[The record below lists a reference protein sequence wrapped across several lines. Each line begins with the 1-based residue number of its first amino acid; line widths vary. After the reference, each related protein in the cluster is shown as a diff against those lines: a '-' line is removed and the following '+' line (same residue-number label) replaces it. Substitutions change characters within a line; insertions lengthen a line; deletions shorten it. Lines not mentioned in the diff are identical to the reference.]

1 MTEPP
6 TTENGRK
13 DTRLQKEA
21 VVFQLDLLQLSSLV
35 SQCLC
40 KTTFNVNVMPGG
52 GKKAVENIYTHKH
65 TPKQQSLLTQ
75 AHP

>member
-13 DTRLQKEA
+13 DTRPQDEA
-21 VVFQLDLLQLSSLV
+21 VVFQPDLLQLSSLV

-40 KTTFNVNVMPGG
+40 KTTFNVNIMPGG
-52 GKKAVENIYTHKH
+52 FFFPTVA
-65 TPKQQSLLTQ
+65 
-75 AHP
+75 